1 MPKPSTPKTDL
12 KRGLNKAEAANYIG
26 VSVRKFDTMMRAGT
40 MPKPRLLVDD
50 MRHGENVKKIWDMES
65 DHER

>member
-1 MPKPSTPKTDL
+1 MAKPLPNAP

-26 VSVRKFDTMMRAGT
+26 VSVRKFDAMMKVGT

-50 MRHGENVKKIWDMES
+50 MHHGDNGKNI
-65 DHER
+65 